1 MANTSLPPAA
11 PAKGEGSV
19 VARDEAEAASFPP
32 FDPAHFSSSLIWLA
46 LTFGALY
53 LLMSRI
59 ALPRVEKI
67 LGDRRAKIDGDL
79 DAAKSAKL
87 QADAA
92 AAAHAKTLAEA
103 RANAQATAQKAR
115 EELAAQTDAR
125 RKTLEGELN
134 AKLAAAEAQI
144 GATKAQAMTNV
155 SSIAHEAAAAIVQH
169 LTGLT
174 PDPKTVAAAIS
185 AHVKA

>member
-1 MANTSLPPAA
+1 MANTAEPANTS
-11 PAKGEGSV
+11 GSV
-19 VARDEAEAASFPP
+19 VARDEAEVHGFPP

-46 LTFGALY
+46 ITFGALY

-59 ALPRVEKI
+59 ALPRMEKI
-67 LGDRRAKIDGDL
+67 LDTRRAKIDSDL
-79 DAAKSAKL
+79 DAAKSAKT

-92 AAAHAKTLAEA
+92 AAAHAKTLADA
-103 RANAQATAQKAR
+103 RARAQASAQAAR
-115 EELAAQTDAR
+115 EALNAQTDAR
-125 RKTLEGELN
+125 RKALEGDLT

-144 GATKAQAMTNV
+144 AATKAQAMTNV
-155 SSIAHEAAAAIVQH
+155 AGIAHDTAAAIVQH

-174 PDPKTVAAAIS
+174 PDTKTIAAAIA